1 MTFTHSFNEI
11 FDKDLKLMPS
21 FDEKCLV
28 SEPKAKN
35 KYMKPSAYRIFEQ
48 SISLHLM

>member
-21 FDEKCLV
+21 FDEKCLF
-28 SEPKAKN
+28 SGPKEKN
-35 KYMKPSAYRIFEQ
+35 KYMKPSAYSLFEQ
-48 SISLHLM
+48 SISLHPM